1 MLACHQHLDELEE
14 RHYLEIIIKHEAR
27 DYIRHRLE
35 QYGVFDKQLFPDLDG
50 IAKWLKYRVFE
61 SGGTF

>member
-1 MLACHQHLDELEE
+1 MQPLEE
-14 RHYLEIIIKHEAR
+14 KDVLELVISQAAH
-27 DYIRHRLE
+27 DDIRRRLG

-61 SGGTF
+61 INGMT